1 MKSNTPLILNRRN
14 ALQTAAL
21 AALAAQLSRPLKA
34 FAEEDDTTNQN
45 ANRGSDQTS
54 RSSSLPYVDRIGLQ
68 LYTVRNE
75 MQEDAEATLKAIA
88 EAGYKQVELM
98 SIDEDAVRVAAIAR
112 DNGMMVHSAFIDWKC
127 IATPDADGVESVDLA
142 LEYAERIGLRHVV
155 FGYIDRNSRDT
166 ADKCKAIADRANTAA
181 RKTHDSGMQMS
192 YHNHSFEFAP
202 LSGATGNAF
211 DLFVDRFDER
221 YLSFELDVFWTK
233 LGGLD
238 PIQTMK
244 RLAGRISMVH
254 LKDLKQGVGVIY
266 DEGKVPVDAFQ
277 ECGDGTIDMPQ
288 VMRLAK
294 EIGVVECHV
303 EQDQSPAP
311 LASVAQSHRFL
322 SQQ

>member
-1 MKSNTPLILNRRN
+1 MKSNMPLIHNRRH
-14 ALQTAAL
+14 AMQAAATAAL
-21 AALAAQLSRPLKA
+21 ASRLSRPLTVLGQEA
-34 FAEEDDTTNQN
+34 PSLNQE
-45 ANRGSDQTS
+45 SDPTS
-54 RSSSLPYVDRIGLQ
+54 GIQKLPFVDRIGLQ

-75 MQEDAEATLKAIA
+75 MKQDAEATLKAIA
-88 EAGYKQVELM
+88 LAGYRQVELM
-98 SIDEDAVRVAAIAR
+98 SIDEDAVEVAAIAR
-112 DNGMMVHSAFIDWKC
+112 DHGMMVHSAFIDWKC
-127 IATPDADGVESVDLA
+127 IATPEAEGVASVDVA

-155 FGYIDRNSRDT
+155 FGYINRDSRDT
-166 ADKCKAIADRANTAA
+166 GDKCKAVADRANLAA
-181 RKTHDSGMQMS
+181 RKTRESGMRMS

-202 LSGATGNAF
+202 LNGTDSNAF
-211 DLFVDRFDER
+211 ELFIERFDER

-238 PIQTMK
+238 PIETMN

-288 VMRLAK
+288 VMKLAAK
-294 EIGVVECHV
+294 IGVVECHV

-311 LASVAQSHRFL
+311 LASVGQSFRYL
-322 SQQ
+322 NQS